1 MCHVKRV
8 KGVEDMA
15 STQRPLSKREEQ
27 FCWQYAATQNARE
40 AAIRAGYGALFAE
53 QTAARLMKNEAV
65 KVRLTALSSEQEQR
79 AKSVRVGLERLAF
92 GPIADAVTLLC
103 AEDAASVDIQS
114 LDLFSV
120 AEIKRPKGGGFEIK
134 FFDRLKALERLAL
147 MDEKTGSEGAA
158 PFYRA
163 IEQGVL
169 ALNGQDEGDE

>member
-8 KGVEDMA
+8 KGIEDMA
-15 STQRPLSKREEQ
+15 STIKPLSKREDQ

-65 KVRLTALSSEQEQR
+65 KARLTALSSEQEQR
-79 AKSVRVGLERLAF
+79 TKSVRVGLERLAF

-147 MDEKTGSEGAA
+147 MDEKTGSQGAV

-169 ALNGQDEGDE
+169 ALSGQDEGDD